1 MLPNKEDYQLKFDWE
16 WETRSGAQHFWHG
29 VSKKQQQNVKKNSK
43 KFVVK
48 SVVLVRRC
56 GILVCYKPR

>member
-29 VSKKQQQNVKKNSK
+29 VSKKQQQNVFKKTAKNLSLK
-43 KFVVK
+43 V
-48 SVVLVRRC
+48 
-56 GILVCYKPR
+56 